1 MAPSITT
8 TATTVLIW
16 TILTGL
22 ATSEITYPS
31 AVTIS
36 LLFPA
41 NKTYNTNATIGSP
54 PAILA
59 IHNAELA
66 YRHEFTILWRI
77 VSADSEPYEWQTLRT
92 RSQTESQSQSQSKNK
107 ARSVAESDLTTNT
120 FQYHAD
126 GVAIVPLQ
134 DRIRTELGAGSYRVE
149 WDYATTPCI
158 PEGESS
164 VYSATRKPI
173 ASGAHWFEL
182 VDDGSGSEFGID
194 VDECPG
200 YGSSWTLEDRADC
213 PVEGTEVAAGDRDP
227 CASRLESEEQVNC
240 IWNYIRTGENE
251 TALCLGAFDRVDE
264 DWPMYYT
271 PGSGGFTDED
281 DNDDVG
287 EQEGEDEEED
297 TSSGDSTDGP
307 RDLAPSHRPALA
319 GLAVAV
325 FAAVVMAL

>member
-1 MAPSITT
+1 MAPSI
-8 TATTVLIW
+8 ATTGTAVLIW

-22 ATSEITYPS
+22 ATSEITYPA
-31 AVTIS
+31 AVSIS

-41 NKTYNTNATIGSP
+41 NKTYNTNATLGSP

-66 YRHEFTILWRI
+66 YRHEFSIIWRI
-77 VSADSEPYEWQTLRT
+77 VSADSVPYEWQTLQT
-92 RSQTESQSQSQSKNK
+92 RSQNK
-107 ARSVAESDLTTNT
+107 ARGLAESDLTTNT

-134 DRIRTELGAGSYRVE
+134 DPIRTEARAGSYRVE

-164 VYSATRKPI
+164 VYSSTRQPI

-182 VDDGSGSEFGID
+182 MDDGSGEEFGID
-194 VDECPG
+194 VEECPG
-200 YGSSWTLEDRADC
+200 YGSSWTLGDSTDC
-213 PVEGTEVAAGDRDP
+213 PAEGTEVVAGDRDREA
-227 CASRLESEEQVNC
+227 CASRLQSEEQVQC
-240 IWNYIRTGENE
+240 IWDYLRTGENE
-251 TALCLGAFDRVDE
+251 TQLCLGAFDRVDA

-271 PGSGGFTDED
+271 PGSGASADDDEGDDDDDSEQDGGDEED
-281 DNDDVG
+281 D
-287 EQEGEDEEED
+287 
-297 TSSGDSTDGP
+297 TSTGDSTDGP

-319 GLAVAV
+319 GLVVAV